1 MIKTAS
7 LSAFYIGSA
16 KIDFRAK
23 TAYPPPC
30 ILSYFPLYSTTLKST
45 KNFCVFCEIN
55 GSNLLPE
62 SYFEDEVFIMSN
74 DISKMRNIGIS
85 AHIDSGKTTLSERI
99 LFYCDRIHALHEV
112 RGKDGVGATMDNM
125 EMERERGITIQS
137 ASTQV
142 TWKDYTVNVIDTP
155 GHVDF
160 TIEVERSLR
169 VLDGA
174 ILVLCSVGGVQ
185 SQSITVDRQLK
196 RYHVPRIAFV
206 NKCDRTG
213 ANPLK
218 VRMQLREK
226 LGLNAYMMQIPIGLE
241 DKLEGVV
248 DLVTMKAL
256 YFEGENGTQVRMA
269 EIPPHLTA
277 EAQKYREEMLDAAS
291 MFSDELAEAF
301 LEGTETEEMIRE
313 AIRKGTLAE
322 QFVPVFLGS
331 AYKNKGIQPL
341 LDGVGYYLPD
351 PSEIKNTA
359 LALDE
364 NEKPITLGCEE
375 NAPVVALG
383 FKLEDGKYGQLTYV
397 RIYQGTLKKG
407 EELFNTRARKKFK
420 VGRLVR
426 MNSATMEDINEGGPG
441 DIVALFGVDC
451 ASGDTFCGGGLN
463 YAMSSMYVPDPVI
476 SLSLTP
482 KDKQAADQ
490 MSKALNRFTKEDPT
504 FRSYVDKESNQTIIQ
519 GMGELHLEVYIE
531 RMRREYKCEVET
543 GMPQVAYRE
552 AITQRADFNYTHKK
566 QTGGSGQ
573 FGRVAGFIEPL
584 AEEDYEFV
592 NQIKGGAIPSEF
604 IPSCDKGFKE
614 AVKRGTLIGFPIV
627 GTRVTINDGQSHPV
641 DSSDMAFQAAAI
653 GAFREAYKAAKP
665 AILEPIMKVSI
676 EGPQEFQGNIFGLI
690 NQRRGV
696 IVSSTEDDNFTRVDA
711 EVPLSEMFGFS
722 TILRSSTQG
731 KAEYSMEFA
740 KYGKAPSSVS
750 EQLIKE
756 YEAKRLAEKK

>member
-1 MIKTAS
+1 
-7 LSAFYIGSA
+7 
-16 KIDFRAK
+16 
-23 TAYPPPC
+23 
-30 ILSYFPLYSTTLKST
+30 
-45 KNFCVFCEIN
+45 
-55 GSNLLPE
+55 
-62 SYFEDEVFIMSN
+62 MSS

-99 LFYCDRIHALHEV
+99 LFYCDRIHTIHEV
-112 RGKDGVGATMDNM
+112 RGKDGVGAVMDNM
-125 EMERERGITIQS
+125 ELERERGITIQS

-142 TWKDYTVNVIDTP
+142 TWKDHTINVIDTP

-174 ILVLCSVGGVQ
+174 ILVLCSVAGVQ

-226 LGLNAYMMQIPIGLE
+226 LGLNAYMMQLPIGLE
-241 DKLEGVV
+241 DKLEGVI

-256 YFEGENGTQVRMA
+256 YFEGDSGTELRVA
-269 EIPPHLTA
+269 EIPAHLLD
-277 EAQKYREEMLDAAS
+277 EAKKYREEMIDAAS
-291 MFSDELAEAF
+291 MFSDELAEAY
-301 LEGTETEEMIRE
+301 LEGAETEEMIR
-313 AIRKGTLAE
+313 AAVRAGTLKEA
-322 QFVPVFLGS
+322 FVPVFLGS

-341 LDGVGYYLPD
+341 LDAVTYYLPN
-351 PSEIKNTA
+351 PTEITNKALNLDKN
-359 LALDE
+359 
-364 NEKPITLGCEE
+364 EE
-375 NAPVVALG
+375 PVVLTSNPDDPVVSLG

-407 EELFNTRARKKFK
+407 GELYNTRSRKKFK

-426 MNSATMEDINEGGPG
+426 MNSAEMEDITEGGPG
-441 DIVALFGVDC
+441 DIVALFGIEC
-451 ASGDTFCGGGLN
+451 ASGDTFCGGDLN
-463 YAMSSMYVPDPVI
+463 YAMSSMFVPDPVI
-476 SLSLTP
+476 SLSVTP
-482 KDKQAADQ
+482 KDKKSADQ
-490 MSKALNRFTKEDPT
+490 MGKALNRFTKEDPT
-504 FRSYVDKESNQTIIQ
+504 FRTYVDPESNETIIQ
-519 GMGELHLEVYIE
+519 GMGELHLDVYIE

-552 AITQRADFNYTHKK
+552 AISQRADFNYTHKK

-573 FGRVAGFIEPL
+573 FGRVAGFIEPTS
-584 AEEDYEFV
+584 EQDYEFV
-592 NQIKGGAIPSEF
+592 DQIKGGAIPSEF
-604 IPSCDKGFKE
+604 IPSCDKGFRA
-614 AVKRGTLIGFPIV
+614 AVKKGTLIGFPIV
-627 GTRVTINDGQSHPV
+627 GVRVTINDGQTHPV

-653 GAFREAYKAAKP
+653 GAFREAYKKANP
-665 AILEPIMKVSI
+665 IVLEPIMKVSI

-690 NQRRGV
+690 NQRRG
-696 IVSSTEDDNFTRVDA
+696 IILASTEDEQFTRVDA

-740 KYGKAPSSVS
+740 KYGKAPQSVT
-750 EQLIKE
+750 EALIKA
-756 YEAKRLAEKK
+756 YEEKRKAEQQK